1 MKDEK
6 IIEMVIC
13 LINTD
18 IQIDEKKDKI
28 TTFVAKKSMINIF
41 SFFEQ
46 FDSMPDD
53 VFNSMN
59 LIKDYL
65 EIISLNNLKQ
75 KKIDKYFEKN

>member
-1 MKDEK
+1 
-6 IIEMVIC
+6 MVIC